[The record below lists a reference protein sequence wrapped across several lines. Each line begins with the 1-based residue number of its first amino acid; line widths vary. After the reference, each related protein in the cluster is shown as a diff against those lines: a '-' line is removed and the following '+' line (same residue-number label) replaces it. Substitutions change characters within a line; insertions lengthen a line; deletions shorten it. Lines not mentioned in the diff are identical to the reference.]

1 MKIARILFAA
11 SIGVALAAACGGSS
25 TGPSGGA
32 GGGSSSSSGAG
43 SSSSGGGS
51 GGGAGTGSGSGAG
64 TSSGVIVTDSGAIAP
79 TGVPCGNTANNLQIY
94 CAGSQVCCT
103 TITPSDAGRGPA
115 LVDQNC
121 VADQSA
127 CPAGIVM
134 ACMGT
139 INCPGK
145 MCCLEPGDGGAMG
158 GGGGF
163 GGGGIASS
171 FCESPCSATGVQ
183 ICLTDTDCPT
193 GQTCTGNRG
202 GFTTCAVPPC
212 TGPASCAAGQVCCTG
227 MGGGG
232 GGGGGGRANSCQAAC
247 PMGSMQVC
255 AANADCPAGQT
266 CNMAGGGGGGGMGG
280 GNKICGAPPCTAGSC
295 GAGMVCC
302 TAGAGSVC
310 VATDAGTCPMGRPVC
325 ATATDCPAGDV
336 CMAGAAAGTPMTCVT
351 PPCTHTSCAAGEVC
365 CTAGAG
371 AACVATDA
379 GTCPMGR
386 LVCATAADCPA
397 GDVCMAAGGGAIL
410 SCRAPMVPPAMDGGA
425 MMTPVDAGGGG

>member
-1 MKIARILFAA
+1 MRFSRILFAA

-25 TGPSGGA
+25 VSNSVGSD

-43 SSSSGGGS
+43 SSSTGSSSGTASGG
-51 GGGAGTGSGSGAG
+51 GTGSGSGAG
-64 TSSGVIVTDSGAIAP
+64 GSSGFIVTDSGAIAP

-94 CAGSQVCCT
+94 CTGSQACCT
-103 TITPSDAGRGPA
+103 TISPPEGGRGPT

-121 VADQSA
+121 VADQST
-127 CPAGIVM
+127 CPAGGFVM
-134 ACMGT
+134 ACMGS

-145 MCCLEPGDGGAMG
+145 VCCLEPGDGGAMG

-163 GGGGIASS
+163 GGGAVANSL
-171 FCESPCSATGVQ
+171 CESACSATGVQ

-193 GQTCTGNRG
+193 GQTCTGNRA

-212 TGPASCAAGQVCCTG
+212 TGSASCAGGEICCTG
-227 MGGGG
+227 I
-232 GGGGGGRANSCQAAC
+232 GGGGRANSCQATC

-255 AANADCPAGQT
+255 MANADCPAGQT
-266 CNMAGGGGGGGMGG
+266 CNMIGGGMGG

-302 TAGAGSVC
+302 EGRAGGIAACAPAGA
-310 VATDAGTCPMGRPVC
+310 MGCNVIC
-325 ATATDCPAGDV
+325 ATAADCAPGQT
-336 CMAGAAAGTPMTCVT
+336 CTAGAAAGAPMTCVT
-351 PPCTHTSCAAGEVC
+351 PPCTHGSCAAGEIC
-365 CTAGAG
+365 CTTGGG

-397 GDVCMAAGGGAIL
+397 GNVCMAAGGGMIL
-410 SCRAPMVPPAMDGGA
+410 SCRAPMMMPPAMDAGA
-425 MMTPVDAGGGG
+425 MMTPMDAGGGD

>member
-1 MKIARILFAA
+1 MKFARILFAA

-25 TGPSGGA
+25 TGPSGSA
-32 GGGSSSSSGAG
+32 GGGGSSSSGAG
-43 SSSSGGGS
+43 SGSSSGSGS
-51 GGGAGTGSGSGAG
+51 GGAGTGSGSGAG
-64 TSSGVIVTDSGAIAP
+64 TSSGVLVTDSGAIAP

-94 CAGSQVCCT
+94 CVGSQVCCT
-103 TITPSDAGRGPA
+103 TIVPPEAGRGPA
-115 LVDQNC
+115 LADQNC

-127 CPAGIVM
+127 CPTGGIVM
-134 ACMGT
+134 ACMGS
-139 INCPGK
+139 INCPDK

-158 GGGGF
+158 GGGV
-163 GGGGIASS
+163 ASS
-171 FCESPCSATGVQ
+171 FCESACSATGVQ

-227 MGGGG
+227 V
-232 GGGGGGRANSCQAAC
+232 GGGGRANSCQATC

-266 CNMAGGGGGGGMGG
+266 CNMAAGGGFGGMGG
-280 GNKICGAPPCTAGSC
+280 GNKTCGAPPCTAGSC

-302 TAGAGSVC
+302 EGRAGGLAAC
-310 VATDAGTCPMGRPVC
+310 AATGAMGCNVLC
-325 ATATDCPAGDV
+325 ATAADCAAGQT
-336 CMAGAAAGTPMTCVT
+336 CMAGAAAGAAMTCVT
-351 PPCTHTSCAAGEVC
+351 PPCTQTSCAAGEVC

-397 GDVCMAAGGGAIL
+397 GDVCMAVGGGAIL
-410 SCRAPMVPPAMDGGA
+410 SCRPPMMMPPAMDAGA
-425 MMTPVDAGGGG
+425 RMTPMDASGGG